1 MNDLISMERTAALM
15 KKLMA
20 AVDSGELPEPRHLTE
35 GEALSSRTP
44 FNRRDQLVSR
54 RAIKRV
60 TTSVLA
66 IQALEPGPEARRYLT
81 DYELRR
87 WRELIRAPRAW
98 LLPPP
103 GSQVEIVIKDG
114 RGFLCHEGVVLSRS
128 VRRIDITSPTAGD
141 WYVPHESPV
150 PVKASG
156 VVGYSWRPL

>member
-1 MNDLISMERTAALM
+1 MSDIIGMERTIALM
-15 KKLMA
+15 RKLMA
-20 AVDSGELPEPRHLTE
+20 AVDSGEPPEPRHLTE
-35 GEALSSRTP
+35 GEALSNRTP

-54 RAIKRV
+54 RAVKRV

-66 IQALEPGPEARRYLT
+66 IQALEPGPDAHRYLSG
-81 DYELRR
+81 DELRR

-103 GSQVEIVIKDG
+103 GAQVEIVIKDG

-128 VRRIDITSPTAGD
+128 ERRIDIASPTAGD

-150 PVKASG
+150 PVRASG